1 MRFAADWEDDRPAT
15 DTVVDAEGWVLL
27 ESAILRRRVNTHL
40 HLVVGRCRSDV
51 LIVLVVD
58 GGALKGGFEV
68 CNVGHGDVEM
78 QAGAT
83 GSRQYGS
90 KRRAQGYYG
99 MLC

>member
-15 DTVVDAEGWVLL
+15 VTVVDADGWVLL
-27 ESAILRRRVNTHL
+27 ENALHARPGSTYL

-68 CNVGHGDVEM
+68 CDVGHGDVEM

-83 GSRQYGS
+83 GSKQ
-90 KRRAQGYYG
+90 
-99 MLC
+99 